1 MPTKSARSPHKA
13 KRKAVLPEP
22 QSYTGEIAVSAD
34 EKHRLIVAHAAMRA
48 PQNPSQYMS
57 MWAGVF
63 VAIFAVLTGWWWSV
77 GSGIASN
84 FSSVGIQEA
93 VQSVP
98 PYIETPIDKVEKS
111 FETFS
116 QQLKQL
122 NQKADTHEA
131 ALTDIQDQLTT
142 STEKLVPVQ

>member
-1 MPTKSARSPHKA
+1 MPIKSARSSQ
-13 KRKAVLPEP
+13 KAVLSEP
-22 QSYTGEIAVSAD
+22 RLYTDEIAVSPD
-34 EKHRLIVAHAAMRA
+34 EKHRLITAHAAMRP

-63 VAIFAVLTGWWWSV
+63 VAAFAVLTGWWWSV

-84 FSSVGIQEA
+84 FTSAGIQQA
-93 VQSVP
+93 VQSVSP
-98 PYIETPIDKVEKS
+98 HVETPVEKVEKS

-122 NQKADTHEA
+122 NQEADTREA
-131 ALTDIQDQLTT
+131 TLTDIQNRLTT
-142 STEKLVPVQ
+142 STEESVSAQ